1 MNESDRFVRN
11 QLLHHAQDLLEYM
24 EERSD
29 YRERSENQDKPW
41 FSDRERSE
49 NQDKP
54 QNLHTKRLRRATA
67 LLRREHSPGSWPR
80 VRDHVADE
88 LQQLFS
94 HEAAGANCEEELTS
108 IYKRFLRVRGLSSGR
123 ESHTE
128 AGSGGEA

>member
-11 QLLHHAQDLLEYM
+11 QLLHHARDLLEYM

-29 YRERSENQDKPW
+29 YRERSE
-41 FSDRERSE
+41 RSE
-49 NQDKP
+49 NHQDKP
-54 QNLHTKRLRRATA
+54 QHPKRLRRATA